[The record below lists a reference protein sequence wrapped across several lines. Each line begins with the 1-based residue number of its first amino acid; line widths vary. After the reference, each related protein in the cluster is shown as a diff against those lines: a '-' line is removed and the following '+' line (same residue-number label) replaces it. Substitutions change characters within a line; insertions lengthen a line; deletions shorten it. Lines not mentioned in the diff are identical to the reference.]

1 MRSPIPFDSVFSTTG
16 TFCAKRGPA
25 RTRLVTTTGRILRS
39 FMRVLSRR
47 AHGNALCRAYLKRE
61 GGMMKMT
68 RTSALTAG
76 VLAVAGLAF
85 VSGCA
90 SSTATP
96 PADAQARATI
106 EPRSGSNVRGW
117 AAFTDRSTG
126 GVRVEVHIENAP
138 PGVHGLHVHERGD
151 CSAPDASSA
160 GAHFN
165 PGGMPHAAPGETRR
179 HAGDLGNITVEA
191 NGTGHL
197 ELVTDLL
204 TVRPGPNSVVGK
216 SVIFHEKA
224 DDMKTQPTGDAGGR
238 LGCGV
243 VQ

>member
-1 MRSPIPFDSVFSTTG
+1 MLIS
-16 TFCAKRGPA
+16 
-25 RTRLVTTTGRILRS
+25 RTPTLTLGILAAAGIALV
-39 FMRVLSRR
+39 
-47 AHGNALCRAYLKRE
+47 A
-61 GGMMKMT
+61 
-68 RTSALTAG
+68 
-76 VLAVAGLAF
+76 
-85 VSGCA
+85 GCA
-90 SSTATP
+90 SSATP

-106 EPRSGSNVRGW
+106 ESRSGSNVRGW

-126 GVRVEVHIENAP
+126 GVRIEVHIENAP

-160 GAHFN
+160 GGHFN

-179 HAGDLGNITVEA
+179 HAGDLGNITIEA

-197 ELVTDLL
+197 ELVSDLL

-224 DDMKTQPTGDAGGR
+224 DDMRTQPTGDAGGR

>member
-1 MRSPIPFDSVFSTTG
+1 M
-16 TFCAKRGPA
+16 K
-25 RTRLVTTTGRILRS
+25 TRLP
-39 FMRVLSRR
+39 
-47 AHGNALCRAYLKRE
+47 
-61 GGMMKMT
+61 
-68 RTSALTAG
+68 ALTAG
-76 VLAVAGLAF
+76 ILAAAGIIL

-90 SSTATP
+90 SSRATP

-106 EPRSGSNVRGW
+106 EARSGSNVTGW

-151 CSAPDASSA
+151 CSAADASSA
-160 GAHFN
+160 GGHFN
-165 PGGMPHAAPGETRR
+165 PGGMPHAAPSDTRR
-179 HAGDLGNITVEA
+179 HAGDLGNITIEA

-197 ELVTDLL
+197 EIVSDLL
-204 TVRPGPNSVVGK
+204 TVRPGPSSVVGK
-216 SVIFHEKA
+216 AVVFHEKA
-224 DDMKTQPTGDAGGR
+224 DDMRTQPTGDAGGR

>member
-1 MRSPIPFDSVFSTTG
+1 MKN
-16 TFCAKRGPA
+16 KR
-25 RTRLVTTTGRILRS
+25 I
-39 FMRVLSRR
+39 
-47 AHGNALCRAYLKRE
+47 
-61 GGMMKMT
+61 
-68 RTSALTAG
+68 SALA
-76 VLAVAGLAF
+76 AGLLAAAGIAL
-85 VSGCA
+85 VAGCA
-90 SSTATP
+90 SRATTP

-117 AAFTDRSTG
+117 AAFKDRSTG
-126 GVRVEVHIENAP
+126 GVRVDVHIENAP

-160 GAHFN
+160 GGHFN
-165 PGGMPHAAPGETRR
+165 PGGMPHAAPGESRR
-179 HAGDLGNITVEA
+179 HAGDLGNITIEA

-224 DDMKTQPTGDAGGR
+224 DDMTTQPTGNAGGR

>member
-1 MRSPIPFDSVFSTTG
+1 
-16 TFCAKRGPA
+16 
-25 RTRLVTTTGRILRS
+25 
-39 FMRVLSRR
+39 
-47 AHGNALCRAYLKRE
+47 
-61 GGMMKMT
+61 MKMT
-68 RTSALTAG
+68 RTSAVTAG
-76 VLAVAGLAF
+76 AFAVAALAF
-85 VSGCA
+85 VTGCA

-106 EPRSGSNVRGW
+106 EPRSGSNVRWW

-126 GVRVEVHIENAP
+126 GVRIAVHIDNAP

-165 PGGMPHAAPGETRR
+165 PGGMPHASPSDTQR
-179 HAGDLGNITVEA
+179 HAGDLGNITIEA

-197 ELVTDLL
+197 ELVSDLL

-216 SVIFHEKA
+216 AVIFHEKA
-224 DDMKTQPTGDAGGR
+224 DDMRTQPTGDAGGR